1 MVMKSKICILLMAI
15 GSMAIPL
22 MAEAQPE
29 VDFQRANVAYESGN
43 FAGALEQYEAIL
55 ATHRHFESEFNAGN
69 AAFKLNRLGT
79 ARLHYER
86 AKLLS
91 PSDEHLKANLALLE
105 SNIVDRITPVP
116 SLGLKSW
123 LASWVGPGQWLAWTL
138 WALMW
143 WTLTW
148 VLWGLRWTKSN
159 RDSRATLGFLGL
171 ASLALGLAGLWG
183 VRECNARMETPGQ
196 VVVMSTRV
204 DVTSAP
210 IQSGTVL
217 FQLHEGTRAC
227 ILDRNDGWT
236 EVELDNGSVGW
247 LPDDA
252 IADV

>member
-1 MVMKSKICILLMAI
+1 MMVKNSRLLILLGWLALPWV
-15 GSMAIPL
+15 GLS
-22 MAEAQPE
+22 QPN
-29 VDFQRANVAYESGN
+29 VDFQRANQAYESGN
-43 FAGALEQYEAIL
+43 YEESLDQYEDIL

-69 AAFKLNRLGT
+69 AAFKLNRLGL

-105 SNIVDRITPVP
+105 SNIVDRITAVP

-123 LASWVGPGQWLAWTL
+123 LASWVGPGQWLNWTL
-138 WALMW
+138 WALFW

-148 VLWGLRWTKSN
+148 VLWGLRWTKKN
-159 RDSRATLGFLGL
+159 RDSRATLGFLGM
-171 ASLALGLAGLWG
+171 ASLALGVTGFWG
-183 VRECNARMETPGQ
+183 ISKCHERMETPGQ
-196 VVVMSTRV
+196 VVVMSARV

-210 IQSGTVL
+210 VESGTVL

-227 ILDRNDGWT
+227 ILDRTEGWT
-236 EVELDNGSVGW
+236 EIELDNGNVGW

>member
-1 MVMKSKICILLMAI
+1 MMVSLQRLCLLFGWLVLPLI
-15 GSMAIPL
+15 GAG
-22 MAEAQPE
+22 QPE
-29 VDFQRANVAYESGN
+29 VDFQRANAAYET
-43 FAGALEQYEAIL
+43 GAYEDALVQYETIL
-55 ATHRHFESEFNAGN
+55 AEHLHFESEFNAGN
-69 AAFKLNRLGT
+69 AAFKLNRLGL

-105 SNIVDRITPVP
+105 SNIVDRITAVP

-123 LASWVGPGQWLAWTL
+123 LASWVGPGQWLIWTL
-138 WALMW
+138 WSLFW

-159 RDSRATLGFLGL
+159 HDSRATLGFLGM
-171 ASLALGLAGLWG
+171 ASLALGLVGFWG
-183 VRECNARMETPGQ
+183 VNECHDRMETPGQ
-196 VVVMSTRV
+196 VVVMSARV
-204 DVTSAP
+204 DVNSAP
-210 IQSGTVL
+210 ISSGTVL

-236 EVELDNGSVGW
+236 EIELDNGNVGW
-247 LPDDA
+247 LPNDA

>member
-1 MVMKSKICILLMAI
+1 MVRIPRLLLLL
-15 GSMAIPL
+15 GWLTLPWVGWS
-22 MAEAQPE
+22 QPE
-29 VDFQRANVAYESGN
+29 VDFQRANQAYEAGN
-43 FAGALEQYEAIL
+43 YEEALGQYEHIL

-69 AAFKLNRLGT
+69 AAFKLNRLGL

-105 SNIVDRITPVP
+105 SNIVDRITAVP

-123 LASWVGPGQWLAWTL
+123 LASWVGPGQWLNWTL
-138 WALMW
+138 WALFW

-148 VLWGLRWTKSN
+148 VLWGLRWTKTN
-159 RDSRATLGFLGL
+159 RDSRATLGFLGM
-171 ASLALGLAGLWG
+171 ASLALGLTGFWG
-183 VRECNARMETPGQ
+183 ISKCHERMEAPGQ
-196 VVVMSTRV
+196 VVVMSARV

-210 IQSGTVL
+210 VESGTVL

-227 ILDRNDGWT
+227 ILDRTEGWT
-236 EVELDNGSVGW
+236 EIELDNGNVGW

>member
-1 MVMKSKICILLMAI
+1 MVMMLRLRNLTMVFGWMLL
-15 GSMAIPL
+15 PL
-22 MAEAQPE
+22 MGLSQPE
-29 VDFQRANVAYESGN
+29 VTFQTANLAYESGDYEK
-43 FAGALEQYEAIL
+43 ALGEYEAIL

-69 AAFKLNRLGT
+69 AAFKLNRLGL

-91 PSDEHLKANLALLE
+91 PSNEHLKANLALLE

-123 LASWVGPGQWLAWTL
+123 LTSWVGPGQWLAWTL
-138 WALMW
+138 WALFW

-171 ASLALGLAGLWG
+171 ASLALGLTGFWG
-183 VRECNARMETPGQ
+183 IRECNARMEAPGQ

-210 IQSGTVL
+210 ILSGTVL
-217 FQLHEGTRAC
+217 FQLHEGTSAC
-227 ILDRNDGWT
+227 VLDRKDGWT
-236 EVELDNGSVGW
+236 EIELDNGNVGW
-247 LPDDA
+247 LPNDA

>member
-1 MVMKSKICILLMAI
+1 MMVKNSRLLILLGWLALPWV
-15 GSMAIPL
+15 GLS
-22 MAEAQPE
+22 QPE
-29 VDFQRANVAYESGN
+29 LDFQRANQAYESGN
-43 FAGALEQYEAIL
+43 YEGALGQYEDIL

-69 AAFKLNRLGT
+69 AAFKLNRLGL

-105 SNIVDRITPVP
+105 SNIVDRITTVP

-123 LASWVGPGQWLAWTL
+123 LASWVGPGQWLNWTL
-138 WALMW
+138 WTLLW

-148 VLWGLRWTKSN
+148 VLWGLRWTKTN
-159 RDSRATLGFLGL
+159 RDSRTTLGFLGM
-171 ASLALGLAGLWG
+171 ASLALGLTGFWG
-183 VRECNARMETPGQ
+183 ISKCHERMETPGQ
-196 VVVMSTRV
+196 VVVMSARV

-210 IQSGTVL
+210 VESGTVL

-227 ILDRNDGWT
+227 ILDRTEGWT
-236 EVELDNGSVGW
+236 EIELDNGNVGW

>member
-1 MVMKSKICILLMAI
+1 MMVKISRLLILLGWLATPWVGM
-15 GSMAIPL
+15 S
-22 MAEAQPE
+22 QPE
-29 VDFQRANVAYESGN
+29 LDFQRANQAYESGN
-43 FAGALEQYEAIL
+43 YEEALGQYEDIL

-69 AAFKLNRLGT
+69 AAFKLNRLGL

-91 PSDEHLKANLALLE
+91 PSDEHLKANLALLA
-105 SNIVDRITPVP
+105 SNIVDRITAVP

-123 LASWVGPGQWLAWTL
+123 LASWVGPGQWLNWTL
-138 WALMW
+138 WTLLW

-148 VLWGLRWTKSN
+148 VLCGLRWTKKN
-159 RDSRATLGFLGL
+159 RDSRATLGFLGM
-171 ASLALGLAGLWG
+171 ASLALGLTGFWG
-183 VRECNARMETPGQ
+183 ISKCHERMETPGQ
-196 VVVMSTRV
+196 VVVMSARV

-210 IQSGTVL
+210 VESGTVL

-227 ILDRNDGWT
+227 ILDRTEGWT
-236 EVELDNGSVGW
+236 EIELDNGNVGW

>member
-1 MVMKSKICILLMAI
+1 MMVKNSRLLILLGWLALPWV
-15 GSMAIPL
+15 GLS
-22 MAEAQPE
+22 QPD
-29 VDFQRANVAYESGN
+29 VDFQRANQAYESGN
-43 FAGALEQYEAIL
+43 YEEALGQYEDIL

-69 AAFKLNRLGT
+69 AAFKLNRLGL

-105 SNIVDRITPVP
+105 SNIVDRITAVP

-123 LASWVGPGQWLAWTL
+123 LASWVGPGQWLNWTL
-138 WALMW
+138 WALFW

-148 VLWGLRWTKSN
+148 VLWGMRWTKKN
-159 RDSRATLGFLGL
+159 RDSRATLGFLGM
-171 ASLALGLAGLWG
+171 ASLALGVTGFWG
-183 VRECNARMETPGQ
+183 ISKCHERMETPGQ
-196 VVVMSTRV
+196 VVVMSARV

-210 IQSGTVL
+210 VESGTVL

-227 ILDRNDGWT
+227 ILDRTEGWT
-236 EVELDNGSVGW
+236 EIELDNGNVGW

-252 IADV
+252 ITDV